1 MPAAVLGLLFDDW
14 IEQKLAGTAPEPWL
28 RPLIGTYA
36 LQLAADSPA
45 EAIPWAERVEY
56 EAARELLL
64 VRIARRWLS
73 QDEEAA
79 EAWLSQSPLSERA
92 REEARDTTRPTYLP
106 EASPR

>member
-1 MPAAVLGLLFDDW
+1 MSTRAATPVAASPASRGFVA
-14 IEQKLAGTAPEPWL
+14 QAGTL
-28 RPLIGTYA
+28 F
-36 LQLAADSPA
+36 
-45 EAIPWAERVEY
+45 EAIQWAERVEY

-64 VRIARRWLS
+64 VRIARAWLS

-79 EAWLSQSPLSERA
+79 EAWLSQSSLSERA